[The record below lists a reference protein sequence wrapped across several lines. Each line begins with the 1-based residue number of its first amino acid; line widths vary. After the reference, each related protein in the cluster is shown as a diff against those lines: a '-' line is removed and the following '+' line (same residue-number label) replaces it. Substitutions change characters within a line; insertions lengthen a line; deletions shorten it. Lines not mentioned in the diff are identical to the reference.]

1 MNWKHYKSIRGK
13 IEGYF
18 KVLKN
23 SLEMRKIHKFTPKS
37 VERTIYLY
45 VLLGTLLVQNS
56 DTSKTGLQKLS
67 QM

>member
-1 MNWKHYKSIRGK
+1 MNWKHYKPIRGK
-13 IEGYF
+13 IEDYF

-37 VERTIYLY
+37 VKKNHIY

>member
-1 MNWKHYKSIRGK
+1 
-13 IEGYF
+13 
-18 KVLKN
+18 
-23 SLEMRKIHKFTPKS
+23 MRKIHKFTPKS
-37 VERTIYLY
+37 VEKTLYLY